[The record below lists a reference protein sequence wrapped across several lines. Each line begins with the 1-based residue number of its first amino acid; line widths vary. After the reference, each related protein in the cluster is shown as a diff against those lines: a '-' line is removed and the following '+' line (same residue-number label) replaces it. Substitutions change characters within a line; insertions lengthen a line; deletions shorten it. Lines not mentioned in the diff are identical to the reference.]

1 MKFNPLLQVENE
13 KLQEDIS
20 KSAKSIPG
28 CMVKS
33 ASNYNKE
40 ATVEDGSC
48 LIQGKK
54 WDAVAK
60 NYVNVKEFQGEDLET
75 AIKPSEEEPGFIDI
89 ASDVL
94 DLGIDII
101 TGDEKK
107 KGKLEETKISTD
119 TLSDDTIDAAVSGD
133 LQKAKETIIEQ
144 QGYYNEVLLNSEK
157 IQNIISTYEPYMQEQ
172 MKYVYEVLA
181 EYDYLTTNVPPNQ
194 IAQFHD
200 NVTLNTFESILPK
213 NNYGKSLSTE
223 QTIHDDLSLLIGKST
238 NADGDLDFEQFLKEM
253 AQQKMKDPAYKIYA
267 DQNGLSLESY
277 FQTSDPYSALEMMYQ
292 YDCASVMNAHYRGR
306 YVTGYGA
313 GMNIPKLNP
322 NDLYRGDDTQSSLG
336 DVCYANTEDKID
348 DLRAYFEMLKHYND
362 NGNLSMYDGAMIKNK
377 PSQTSSPRDHYEYA
391 YKRNK
396 NKLDYVL
403 DDDNIIQEHYNKN
416 YNKELK
422 VLKDRLLVDAKGN
435 KVFGTKEEQIL
446 LDEFLGNVNEDFF
459 IGADYGDYMK
469 YYTPSGSKIILNT
482 NTIGEV
488 KISGKRGIDNI
499 DFKTATLP
507 EKLKYLQEYK
517 KNIIKEI
524 NAQNENDVIT
534 ILSYLGLPSD
544 TKAIKTFQKNR
555 QNKISF
561 IEQLQ
566 NFEEKHLPIEE
577 DGKLVYPTDPQKFD
591 RSVRDGIGNLY
602 FALDQFDDWF
612 TEYCKDIFRDK
623 YEGGG
628 SFSDFKRGMDDEYK
642 NNPDKYMK
650 PYIGSLVSKD
660 DKEAQSQ
667 HWKDYTSWKKTGVL
681 PESML
686 NSNLFSE
693 HLYNSVAEIS
703 KTLTDQYGMTM
714 EATSLE
720 NILSTVGIPSMIADE
735 IRAGWEDIMYYN
747 TYSEYVN
754 KRTGSQFSMGTDGV
768 IRWTQKDPFS
778 TSNPRFHNPLVGT
791 GFLNGGFFGGSSQ
804 PQLVGDRWCITPLQR
819 LDGYYVDKNNNLQRF
834 DLSKA
839 KLTGEGGEAFIENYN
854 YGVVDQGALVETMRL
869 KIDQFVQGKMTI
881 LENKQKDLFG
891 SIDEKTG
898 ELDGTGALDK
908 WQAEYGEKFAQL
920 DLITS
925 MLNAIQVRDGQLVIM
940 KDGQAVPLSEAQ
952 MEYYQGLEVQFD
964 ELSRE
969 LITGSKEGIGTKAYI
984 EKSAMLELQQIL
996 SAMDELD
1003 KEQELLKKQLS
1014 GSEKTKRLLKDF
1026 DLNFSTFDKI
1036 KANIQMTFGSVITP
1050 FGYSE
1055 YARKWNKLYQENYP
1069 QAYRYEWGNTARF
1082 FETLLAESTGSVS
1095 LFAVGAALS
1104 FLPGGQYAAGG
1115 LFFSS
1120 GAGGMYNSLTEAKI
1134 QSQAIIDQAR
1144 DALKNPNISEA
1155 DRLSLM
1161 RQIEKE
1167 QKASNQ
1173 SESSIIFSSFC
1184 AGTIELAFERYI
1196 TIPILKGPFKK
1207 GGDFAT
1213 RWRQLNPLQKAGY
1226 FTGYQ
1231 VATKTAEFASE
1242 NLTTLGNNVI
1252 EAIQTGDGNGRLL
1265 QGIFKSDGTID
1276 IDAQMQLLTTTLL
1289 ISGTSDAKLLANIV
1303 SAEISTT
1310 EDRKTRQA
1318 NLKRFEEITK
1328 RLKELKKTNPQDI
1341 AEAASLNKELSEL
1354 QEKIVIHTEQSISR
1368 LKYLNENELNE
1379 VDGYAEK
1386 KRLLNL
1392 ELFNLGKTKD
1402 PKNPKVIKEK
1412 NKIIKKV
1419 KDLQLKIDGVIEQAI
1434 VKALPS
1440 VNGKKSYGTK
1450 ETDNGDVVVNWQKV
1464 RPEAKYLHG
1473 LYLSSN
1479 IRTRK
1484 TIEENGGL
1492 YYEINENS
1500 YKLDNN
1506 GNPIGFNDITQNNLL
1521 NHYKKVYKGDIA
1533 KATKQVSDI
1542 FSASI
1547 TGKFA
1552 SNIGKDAILYTTNAM
1567 RAIFNVPTKDGKTV
1581 YSLQQAQDAAVS
1593 GIHEV
1598 FHVNHAQTELN
1609 VKVGEDANGLPIYK
1623 KMTVSEI
1630 VNSEQGKQHAEMV
1643 MTEMDAMME
1652 REFGSKT
1659 NDKEA
1664 QAIYEHYKQRR
1675 NSYKDNNF
1683 EVEEVLNIIGDLI
1696 ATGNFANVNPKFKDS
1711 GVLSSNMF
1719 NTNSSFGLSVKNL
1732 INGLTSRLVGK
1743 EYFGLGQ
1750 FDNAE
1755 QVFNYIN
1762 RFYKDNQS
1770 KKDFSL
1776 IQRLAGDELDPTM
1789 LKQSMSV
1796 YEKNLNDLKEQKL
1809 ALSKQYQQLIK
1820 ENPSQRD
1827 QLREELKNKQSGLN
1841 TQISKIEKNIKT
1853 SKENSKT
1860 ISILKKEQLE
1870 FDERKRV
1877 LEERKATIELHGK
1890 PIVVDGVEITLED
1903 IIEQINNLPMSNSH
1917 KRAKDDLVN
1926 QNMPAINK
1934 FINDNFNPTAS
1945 RFSGITYDDFVS
1957 GTLLKV
1963 AKIIDNYNP
1972 NELVTD
1978 VNGVK
1983 PGEEGYIN
1991 TTADFGYYL
2000 ISRLNPQVGNILK
2013 ETKSQIAV
2021 DAENKTVSY
2030 DDADV
2035 GINLDNLYDDADADA
2050 GAGGDGVSIS
2060 VESSEIRTS
2069 LNINDKTKNNI
2080 INKVG
2085 DIIIETG
2092 TPDGKKKK
2100 IRNNIQNIIA
2110 EEFKAIVSENIGPL
2124 YVKDPVTNKNMIN
2137 PQVETYLKKNK
2148 ELIVN
2153 SLAIKYRNNFP
2164 ELSYVIKERA
2174 STEETRRIQANPDY
2188 KGFME
2193 SETAGNTIYGTVQFD
2208 DPGKPGYMTEQQFLD
2223 LFFNNHGKIAGIQ
2236 QNSGNRTGKTRFN
2249 KLIERLSAEMGLDA
2263 SFDAIKQKDPTDK
2276 QNYITYYSELIKRDP
2291 NMKFS
2296 QSGVDINFETDYNFT
2311 KLPQRM
2317 NLVFA
2322 ALEGKDH
2329 SDIIVLDPDDPNYMT
2344 IKGFKGDF
2352 SQAEVN
2358 LAYTII
2364 RELGPD
2370 NIDETSVRLRTTI
2383 IADENVPQWFKDK
2396 LRNVSWSSSKE
2407 MKDKKSKQVVSFYTK
2422 HVGAEVAAIMG
2433 YDLVGFHNA
2442 VMDAANRKK
2451 LRDGKATVS
2460 VKKIPTSMVDGK
2472 KVKNASFYGHDNKD
2486 GKFGVWDVVGW
2497 EFVPELNMFRGTVN
2511 GEMVTSTDPVT
2522 QYGAVIRTGDYN
2534 ADLVN
2539 IKTQTEKTTSNT
2551 KVNLDDV
2558 RLMNK
2563 TQPLFKKID
2572 DILSQPISKEDKIA
2586 LLKDIAPEI
2595 EAANT
2600 ANRALAVDLVGG
2612 MLTSVADGDMDADVF
2627 VSILQSQT
2635 NLTKGLRALSGLD
2648 FITVK
2653 DGAQTER
2660 SYGEHMDPNVRL
2672 MIKIQNVMWQT
2683 VEFDNEGNPQGFKE
2697 GVDPKALLTEIF
2709 ADHTQWYTDA
2719 ATSKSMDKPVV
2730 DGIKLNLSTSDLALE
2745 RFKLLSD
2752 SDKSNIFSFNG
2763 DPYLDRV
2770 TEIEI
2775 NKVINSNTAIITQ
2788 QNEVENNQLNDDLVQ
2803 SRTEADET
2811 LNEVDPELHQ
2821 KYSQS
2826 GNSATFNEFV
2836 EITSGVDRNKQYSAA
2851 QARLIGSKYNGIN
2864 NVIPYSAEDFNGLI
2878 YQFLAP
2884 GKEGEYQLQW
2894 FQEKLVKPYSKGEIA
2909 ITQEKQK
2916 VTRQYKELLKTIPK
2930 AKVKLRT
2937 SINRP
2942 DGKPSNYN
2950 LDHAVRVYLWD
2961 KNGIEIPGLSA
2972 RDRKLLLDAVKENN
2986 LTSFADQLGAISNQE
3001 AGYIQPSQYWT
3012 MENIAS
3018 DVNQIINV
3026 VGRQKHLA
3034 EFLENKNEIFS
3045 EENLNKIEAI
3055 HGSKYREALE
3065 NMLDRMETGSSLGK
3079 RMPSGDRITNAYNN
3093 WVNNSVGAI
3102 MFLNGRSAV
3111 LQTLSTFNYVKLTGP
3126 NNMVN
3131 AGKAFA
3137 NQPQFWKDFSMIWN
3151 SDYLKS
3157 RREGEARGINEAE
3170 LRAVVEKA
3178 DNKAKAAIA
3187 YLLKIGFTPTR
3198 IADSFAIAS
3207 GGASYVRN
3215 YANFYETQI
3224 NPETNENYTP
3234 EQAMEKAMED
3244 FVMETETGQQSS
3256 RQDMLSQQQTGG
3268 LGRLILAFKN
3278 TPMQYTRK
3286 ILRASQDIKNNRGNT
3301 AENIGKIVYYG
3312 AIQNA
3317 MFVGL
3322 QTALFAALGEEDE
3335 EWEKKED
3342 RVVQGMI
3349 DSILG
3354 GMGLTGAI
3362 VATVKN
3368 GVLEFQEQ
3376 DKRGWNAD
3384 HTYTLLEFAN
3394 FSPTIGSKLRKIYS
3408 SIKGQQIN
3416 EDVIAEMDL
3425 WDPQNPAWSSV
3436 ANLISGLTNI
3446 PLDRA
3451 VNKINNLLAISADEN
3466 EWWQNLSLVLGWNTW
3481 DVGVETK
3488 VQEIREEVKEKKKE
3502 EKKQEKIDVAQD
3514 KVDVVVEEEI
3524 KKEKEGEGKDVNTCA
3539 AVKSNGQR
3547 CTVPVDKAGDRCQ
3560 YHASAEEKA
3569 KMKKCSF
3576 IKKNGK
3582 RCGNFAVTDAGTC
3595 NVPQHQPGYKK

>member
-13 KLQEDIS
+13 KLQEDIV
-20 KSAKSIPG
+20 KGAEQEQVVKQDIPG
-28 CMVKS
+28 CMVSS
-33 ASNYNKE
+33 ASNYNKD

-48 LIQGKK
+48 AIQGQR
-54 WDAVAK
+54 WDAATK
-60 NYVNVKEFQGEDLET
+60 KYVSIEKFEGTDV
-75 AIKPSEEEPGFIDI
+75 EE
-89 ASDVL
+89 A
-94 DLGIDII
+94 
-101 TGDEKK
+101 
-107 KGKLEETKISTD
+107 ISTTGGIEEKD
-119 TLSDDTIDAAVSGD
+119 ISTSTLPTEAIDAAVSGN
-133 LQKAKETIIEQ
+133 LQEAKETIIEQ

-157 IQNIISTYEPYMQEQ
+157 IQNVISTYEPYMQEQ
-172 MKYVYEVLA
+172 MKYVYEVLD

-194 IAQFHD
+194 IAKFHD

-213 NNYGKSLSTE
+213 NNRGQSLSTE
-223 QTIHDDLSLLIGKST
+223 QTINDDLSLLINNSK
-238 NADGDLDFEQFLKEM
+238 NADGNLDFEQFLKIM
-253 AQQKMKDPAYKIYA
+253 AQQQMQDPKYKIFA
-267 DQNGLSLESY
+267 DQNNLNVDSY
-277 FQTSDPYSALEMMYQ
+277 FQTFDPYSTLEMMYQ
-292 YDCASVMNAHYRGR
+292 YDCGSVMNAHYRGR
-306 YVTGYGA
+306 YVTGYGG
-313 GMNIPKLNP
+313 GMNIPKLKP
-322 NDLYRGDDTQSSLG
+322 SDLYRGDDTESSLG

-348 DLRAYFEMLKHYND
+348 DLRAYFEMLEHYND
-362 NGNLSMYDGAMIKNK
+362 NGNLSMYNGSMIKNK
-377 PSQTSSPRDHYEYA
+377 PSQTTNPRDHYEYA

-403 DDDNIIQEHYNKN
+403 DDNNIIQEHYNKN

-422 VLKDRLLVDAKGN
+422 TLKNKLLVDAKGN
-435 KVFGTKEEQIL
+435 KVFETKEEQIL

-459 IGADYGDYMK
+459 IGADYGDFMK
-469 YYTPSGSKIILNT
+469 YYTPAGSKIVLNT
-482 NTIGEV
+482 NTIGEIKV
-488 KISGKRGIDNI
+488 AETRGPNNI
-499 DFKTATLP
+499 DFANAPLQK
-507 EKLKYLQEYK
+507 KLEYLQSYK

-524 NAQNENDVIT
+524 NAQNVSDVVIV
-534 ILSYLGLPSD
+534 LKYLGLPSD
-544 TKAIKTFQKNR
+544 TKAIQTFQKNR

-566 NFEEKHLPIEE
+566 NFEEKHLPIEK
-577 DGKLVYPTDPQKFD
+577 DGKLVYPTDPQNFD
-591 RSVRDGIGNLY
+591 PKVKNGIGELY
-602 FALDQFDDWF
+602 FGLDQFDSWF
-612 TEYCKDIFRDK
+612 TEYCKDIFENK
-623 YEGGG
+623 YEGGM
-628 SFSDFKRGMDDEYK
+628 SFGDFKKGMDDEYK

-650 PYIGSLVSKD
+650 QYIGSLVSKD
-660 DKEAQSQ
+660 DKEAQNQ
-667 HWKDYTSWKKTGVL
+667 NWQDYTNWKKNGIL
-681 PESML
+681 SDAIL
-686 NSNLFSE
+686 NSSLFNE
-693 HLYNSVAEIS
+693 HLYNSIAEIS
-703 KTLTDQYGMTM
+703 KSLTDSYGMTM

-720 NILSTVGIPSMIADE
+720 NILSVVGVPQMVADE
-735 IRAGWEDIMYYN
+735 IRAGLQDILYYN
-747 TYSEYVN
+747 THSDWAT
-754 KRTGSQFSMGTDGV
+754 RRSGMHFSMGIDGK
-768 IRWTQKDPFS
+768 IRWTQKDPFKIEKI
-778 TSNPRFHNPLVGT
+778 HNPLTGT
-791 GFLNGGFFGGSSQ
+791 SPNDGSFFGGHSE

-819 LDGYYVDKNNNLQRF
+819 LDGWYVDENNDIQRF

-839 KLTGEGGEAFIENYN
+839 KLTGEGANVVIEGYN
-854 YGVVDQGALVETMRL
+854 YGKVDQGALTETIKL
-869 KIDQFVQGKMTI
+869 KIDQFIKGKMTI

-908 WQAEYGEKFAQL
+908 WQSEYGEKFAQL
-920 DLITS
+920 DLLTN
-925 MLNAIQVRDGQLVIM
+925 MLNAIQVKDGQLVFM
-940 KDGQAVPLSEAQ
+940 KDGQAIPLSEPQ
-952 MEYYQGLEVQFD
+952 MEYYQGLEAQFD
-964 ELSRE
+964 ELSKE
-969 LITGSKEGIGTKAYI
+969 LITGSKEGLGTKAYI

-1014 GSEKTKRLLKDF
+1014 SSEKTKKLLKDF
-1026 DLNFSTFDKI
+1026 DLNFSSFDKI
-1036 KANIQMTFGSVITP
+1036 KASIQMTFGSVITP
-1050 FGYSE
+1050 LGYGE
-1055 YARKWNKLYQENYP
+1055 YARKLNKQYQENYP
-1069 QAYRYEWGNTARF
+1069 QAYKSEWGNTARYI
-1082 FETLLAESTGSVS
+1082 ESLLVESTGSVS
-1095 LFAVGAALS
+1095 LFAAAAALS
-1104 FLPGGQYAAGG
+1104 FIPGGQYAAGG
-1115 LFFSS
+1115 LFFTS

-1144 DALKNPNISEA
+1144 DALKNPNLSEA
-1155 DRLSLM
+1155 DRLALM
-1161 RQIEKE
+1161 RQIERE
-1167 QKASNQ
+1167 QKAANQ
-1173 SESSIIFSSFC
+1173 SESSMMFSSFC
-1184 AGTIELAFERYI
+1184 AGTIELAFERYV

-1207 GGDFAT
+1207 GGNFVNSWKT
-1213 RWRQLNPLQKAGY
+1213 LSPLQKAGY

-1242 NLTTLGNNVI
+1242 NLTTMGNNII
-1252 EAIQTGDGNGRLL
+1252 ESIQTGDGRFFE
-1265 QGIFKSDGTID
+1265 GIFKTDGTID
-1276 IDAQMQLLTTTLL
+1276 FDAQMQLLTTTLL
-1289 ISGTSDAKLLANIV
+1289 ISGTSDVKLLSNIV
-1303 SAEISTT
+1303 SAEVSTT
-1310 EDRKTRQA
+1310 EDKKIRQA
-1318 NLKRFEEITK
+1318 NLRRFEEINK
-1328 RLKELKKTNPQDI
+1328 RLAELKKTNPQDI
-1341 AEAASLNKELSEL
+1341 AEAASLNEELSDL
-1354 QEKIVIHTEQSISR
+1354 QQKIVIHTEQSISR

-1392 ELFNLGKTKD
+1392 QLFNIGKTKD

-1412 NKIIKKV
+1412 NKIIKEV

-1434 VKALPS
+1434 VNALPS
-1440 VNGKKSYGTK
+1440 VDGKKSYGTK

-1484 TIEENGGL
+1484 TVEENGGL

-1500 YKLDNN
+1500 YKLDDN

-1521 NHYKKVYKGDIA
+1521 NHYKKVYKGDIG

-1552 SNIGKDAILYTTNAM
+1552 SNIGKDAIIFTTNAM
-1567 RAIFNVPTKDGKTV
+1567 RAIFNVPTKDGRTV

-1593 GIHEV
+1593 SIHEV
-1598 FHVNHAQTELN
+1598 FHINHAQTELN
-1609 VKVGEDANGLPIYK
+1609 VKVDEDANGLPVYK

-1750 FDNAE
+1750 FENAE

-1809 ALSKQYQQLIK
+1809 ALARQYQQLIK

-1860 ISILKKEQLE
+1860 VSILKKEQLE

-1917 KRAKDDLVN
+1917 KRAKDDLVT

-2013 ETKSQIAV
+2013 ETKSQMAV
-2021 DAENKTVSY
+2021 DAESKTVSY

-2060 VESSEIRTS
+2060 IESSEIRTS
-2069 LNINDKTKNNI
+2069 LNINDKTKNSI

-2100 IRNNIQNIIA
+2100 IRNDIQNIIA

-2208 DPGKPGYMTEQQFLD
+2208 DPSKPGYMTEQQFLD
-2223 LFFNNHGKIAGIQ
+2223 LFFNNHGKIANIQ

-2263 SFDAIKQKDPTDK
+2263 SFDAIKEKDPTDK

-2383 IADENVPQWFKDK
+2383 VADENVPQWFKDK
-2396 LRNVSWSSSKE
+2396 LQKVDWSSSKE
-2407 MKDKKSKQVVSFYTK
+2407 MKDKKSKQVVDFYTK
-2422 HVGAEVAAIMG
+2422 HVGAQVAAIMG

-2442 VMDAANRKK
+2442 VMDAAGRKK

-2472 KVKNASFYGHDNKD
+2472 KVKNASFYGHNNKD

-2572 DILSQPISKEDKIA
+2572 DILSQPISREDKIA

-2672 MIKIQNVMWQT
+2672 MVKIQNVMWQSI
-2683 VEFDNEGNPQGFKE
+2683 EFDNQGNPQGFKE

-2770 TEIEI
+2770 AEIEI

-2803 SRTEADET
+2803 SRTESDET
-2811 LNEVDPELHQ
+2811 LNEVDSELHQ

-2864 NVIPYSAEDFNGLI
+2864 NIVPYSAEDFNGLI

-2884 GKEGEYQLQW
+2884 GKDGEYQLQW

-2916 VTRQYKELLKTIPK
+2916 VTKQYKELLKTIPK
-2930 AKVKLRT
+2930 VKVKLRT

-2942 DGKPSNYN
+2942 DGRPSNYN

-2961 KNGIEIPGLSA
+2961 KNGIDIPGLSD

-3018 DVNQIINV
+3018 DVNQVINV

-3045 EENLNKIEAI
+3045 EENLNKIEAV

-3131 AGKAFA
+3131 ATKAFA
-3137 NQPQFWKDFSMIWN
+3137 NQPQFWKDFTMIWN

-3207 GGASYVRN
+3207 GGAGYVRN
-3215 YANFYETQI
+3215 YANDYMKQI
-3224 NPETNENYTP
+3224 NPETNELYTE

-3286 ILRASQDIKNNRGNT
+3286 ILRASQDLKNNRGNT

-3317 MFVGL
+3317 MFTSL
-3322 QTALFAALGEEDE
+3322 QTALFASLGEEDE

-3451 VNKINNLLAISADEN
+3451 VNKVNNLLAISADEN
-3466 EWWQNLSLVLGWNTW
+3466 EWWQNLSLALGWNTW

-3488 VQEIREEVKEKKKE
+3488 AKEIREEVKEKKKE

-3547 CTVPVDKAGDRCQ
+3547 CTVPVDKAGDKCQ

-3569 KMKKCSF
+3569 KMKKCGF
-3576 IKKNGK
+3576 IKTNGK
-3582 RCGNFAVTDAGTC
+3582 QCGNFAVTDAGRC